1 MEALKTI
8 MLIKP
13 KTYNYIDYITR
24 GSNLVYGFIAQQIK
38 NILPNVVKIIKDY
51 IPNIYCNGKLYILNN
66 QLILKSSGK
75 IINLSNY
82 PENNKIKSIY

>member
-1 MEALKTI
+1 MKPSIRKQYNEAYTEAK
-8 MLIKP
+8 
-13 KTYNYIDYITR
+13 YQSYIDFIEK

-66 QLILKSSGK
+66 QLILKSSGLGK
-75 IINLSNY
+75 
-82 PENNKIKSIY
+82 